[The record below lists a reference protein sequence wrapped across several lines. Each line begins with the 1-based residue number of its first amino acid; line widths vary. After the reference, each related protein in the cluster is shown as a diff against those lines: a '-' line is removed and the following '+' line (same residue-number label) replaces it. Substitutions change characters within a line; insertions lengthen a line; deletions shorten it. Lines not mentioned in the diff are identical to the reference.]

1 MYNNAVVLVVIVVVY
16 FYFGRP
22 RGQPLQPCSCS
33 RCRVFLFWDDN
44 GDNLY
49 NHAVVPVVIVVVYFY
64 FGQQR
69 GQLHCCLN
77 ILHCDSERIKLYCD
91 NSFRVEVG
99 LGKRDFLFDNIFR
112 FHRVLHNGSSCQ
124 FCGKPIAVTSTKEY
138 ESRRFL
144 NLVLKVSPRPIE
156 SNQYAIQHVMAYS
169 LLPSMPEVFIQAPL
183 IVALI

>member
-1 MYNNAVVLVVIVVVY
+1 MYYGDMQLFPLFSLSCIFILDDHGDNLYNHAVVLVVIVVVY
-16 FYFGRP
+16 FYFGR
-22 RGQPLQPCSCS
+22 
-33 RCRVFLFWDDN
+33 
-44 GDNLY
+44 
-49 NHAVVPVVIVVVYFY
+49 
-64 FGQQR
+64 QR

-138 ESRRFL
+138 ESRRFF